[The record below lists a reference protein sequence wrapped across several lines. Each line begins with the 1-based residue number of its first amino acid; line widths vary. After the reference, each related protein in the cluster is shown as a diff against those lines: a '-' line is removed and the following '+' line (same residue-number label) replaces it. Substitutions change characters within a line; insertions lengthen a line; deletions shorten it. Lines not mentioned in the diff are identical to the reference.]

1 MSEFR
6 QRVSDGF
13 LNIRLSRTP
22 GYTEVDELGEVE
34 DMASEIQIDLVEGEG
49 LDV

>member
-13 LNIRLSRTP
+13 LNIRLFRTP
-22 GYTEVDELGEVE
+22 GYTEVDELGKVE
-34 DMASEIQIDLVEGEG
+34 QVASEI
-49 LDV
+49 